1 MRETVRAPQDSPPG
15 GSGSSLIRQGE
26 PDTNTAMP
34 DRPSASPW
42 LLSRK
47 MPVVS
52 EGAVREQLGYIL
64 SSPEF
69 KNRPMIRGF
78 LNHVVEETLAGRAG
92 EIKGYTIATRVF
104 GRKKDF
110 DPVTDPIV
118 RIQAARLRRI
128 LESYYAGPGRHDR
141 LKIEIVRGS
150 YVPSFS
156 KNIPEKLQGQNLPPK
171 VPMRPPPERAFF
183 SRADF
188 PSIAVLPLENLTND
202 PNISHLAKG
211 LAEELMAGLARCH
224 GLQLKVSDCA
234 PCRSEE
240 WGGVVKFL
248 LGGSIRKSKDTVKF
262 TLRLME
268 TAPLTQIWAE
278 QYKYGLEPEK
288 EIELQEDIARKA
300 TGKIGGF
307 FGVIARK
314 LAPLRSA
321 ALPHFEIYEGFSRF
335 GQYLIDLS
343 PQTHAKAVEALERA
357 TIDNPA
363 YALFL
368 SLQAFLCTNE
378 HAFLRPENGELMD
391 KAMALARR
399 AVCAEPEDHMA
410 RAILSYVLFVSG
422 NRELFLQETKQAL
435 LLNPTLPDAVALL
448 GWSLALQGEW
458 DRGLALLREAMGVEP
473 YRPAWLHLAPYLN
486 YFRQGKFQ
494 EAYHEAHKFDPPH
507 LYWAPLVK
515 IAALGQLG
523 KPNEAGN
530 AVETLLA
537 IRPDFPA
544 NGRRVATFFLKD
556 SNLAHTFFEG
566 LHKAGLETTP

>member
-15 GSGSSLIRQGE
+15 GSDSSPIRQGE
-26 PDTNTAMP
+26 PDTNAAMP
-34 DRPSASPW
+34 DRASSLLLPGKMSA
-42 LLSRK
+42 
-47 MPVVS
+47 VS
-52 EGAVREQLGYIL
+52 EDAVREQLGYIL

-69 KNRPMIRGF
+69 KNKPMIRGF
-78 LNHVVEETLAGRAG
+78 LHHVVEETLAGRAG

-110 DPVTDPIV
+110 DPVTNPIV

-128 LESYYAGPGRHDR
+128 LGSYYAAPGRHDG
-141 LKIEIVRGS
+141 LKIEIIKGS

-156 KNIPEKLQGQNLPPK
+156 KIIPEKSQGQNLLPK
-171 VPMRPPPERAFF
+171 GVMPPPPERSF
-183 SRADF
+183 SARSDF

-211 LAEELMAGLARCH
+211 LAEELMAGLAMCH

-234 PCRSEE
+234 PCHGEE
-240 WGGVVKFL
+240 WGSAVRFL
-248 LGGSIRKSKDTVKF
+248 LGGSIRKDKDTIKV

-268 TAPLTQIWAE
+268 TDPLTQIWAE

-314 LAPLRSA
+314 LAKNRRSA
-321 ALPHFEIYEGFSRF
+321 ALPDFEMYEGFSSF
-335 GQYLIDLS
+335 GHYLTDLS
-343 PQTHAKAVEALERA
+343 PQTHAKAMEALERA

-368 SLQAFLCTNE
+368 SLRAFLRTNE
-378 HAFLRPENGELMD
+378 YAFLRPENAELMD
-391 KAMALARR
+391 KAMALARQ

-422 NRELFLQETKQAL
+422 HRELFLQETEQAL

-448 GWSLALQGEW
+448 GWSIALQGEW
-458 DRGLALLREAMGVEP
+458 DRGLALLREGMDVDP

-486 YFRQGKFQ
+486 YFRQGKFK

-530 AVETLLA
+530 AIETLLT
-537 IRPDFPA
+537 IRPDFPE
-544 NGRRVATFFLKD
+544 NGRRITTFFLKD
-556 SNLAHTFFEG
+556 SNLARTFFEG
-566 LHKAGLETTP
+566 LRKAGLETT